1 MPIVSGGVP
10 VDSNMDFC
18 TPWLKQGLG
27 FLGVKNFE
35 VIAADG
41 LSRDPQKVEKI
52 KEKINSLS

>member
-1 MPIVSGGVP
+1 MP

>member
-1 MPIVSGGVP
+1 
-10 VDSNMDFC
+10 
-18 TPWLKQGLG
+18 
-27 FLGVKNFE
+27 